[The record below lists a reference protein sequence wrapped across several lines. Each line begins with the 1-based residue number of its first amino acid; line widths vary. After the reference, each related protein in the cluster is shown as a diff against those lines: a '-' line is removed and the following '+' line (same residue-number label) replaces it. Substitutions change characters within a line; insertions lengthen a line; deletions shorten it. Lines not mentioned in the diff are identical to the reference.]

1 MHTQTFEHHKPQVAE
16 VEHTTIEFEGLFT
29 GLEQTAQA
37 IREKPRQRKILEI
50 YGNHENPDAIH
61 EIADAPIADER
72 AGVVFWHNHGTFV
85 APDGAIYRVR
95 MDDTGLAQMYVSPV
109 DERGESVDCIRP
121 FCIRPFTYDSH
132 VGPYGI
138 ELRVDFINGL
148 HRTLPRNTKEEHML
162 QALEGRDVMLP
173 RHSEEMAFRPDR
185 DSIFLHKNPDGSI
198 DAWLHDIDGGATRL
212 YGASEVLAMAAVQDD
227 REMATAADCRL
238 TA

>member
-1 MHTQTFEHHKPQVAE
+1 MPIQTLEHTQSAVAE
-16 VEHTTIEFEGLFT
+16 MQSNNTEFEEFFV

-37 IREKPRQRKILEI
+37 IREKPRQRRLLEI
-50 YGNHENPDAIH
+50 YGDHENPDAIH
-61 EIADAPIADER
+61 TIADAPIADER

-85 APDGAIYRVR
+85 AQDGAIYRVR
-95 MDDTGLAQMYVSPV
+95 MDDNGLAQMYVSPV
-109 DERGESVDCIRP
+109 DERAQSVD
-121 FCIRPFTYDSH
+121 CIRPFTYDSH
-132 VGPYGI
+132 IGPYGI
-138 ELRVDFINGL
+138 ELRVDFINRL

-227 REMATAADCRL
+227 REVATAADCRL

>member
-16 VEHTTIEFEGLFT
+16 VQHTTIEFEEFFT

-37 IREKPRQRKILEI
+37 IREKPRQRRLLEI
-50 YGNHENPDAIH
+50 YGDHENPDAIH

-121 FCIRPFTYDSH
+121 FTYDSH

-138 ELRVDFINGL
+138 ELRVDFINGA
-148 HRTLPRNTKEEHML
+148 HRTLPRNTSEEHML

-173 RHSEEMAFRPDR
+173 RHSEEMAFRADR
-185 DSIFLHKNPDGSI
+185 DSIFLRKNSDGSI
-198 DAWLHDIDGGATRL
+198 DAWLHDIDGNVNRL
-212 YGASEVLAMAAVQDD
+212 YGTNEVMAMAAVQDD
-227 REMATAADCRL
+227 RQVLAAADYKL
-238 TA
+238 TT

>member
-1 MHTQTFEHHKPQVAE
+1 MHTQTLKHYETPVAE
-16 VEHTTIEFEGLFT
+16 VQQPIITAEFEEFFT

-37 IREKPRQRKILEI
+37 IREKPRQRRLLEI

-72 AGVVFWHNHGTFV
+72 AGVVYWHNHGTFV

-109 DERGESVDCIRP
+109 DERAESVD
-121 FCIRPFTYDSH
+121 CIRPFTYDSH

-138 ELRVDFINGL
+138 ELRVDFINGA
-148 HRTLPRNTKEEHML
+148 HRTLPRNTGEEHRL
-162 QALEGRDVMLP
+162 QWLEGRDVMLP
-173 RHSEEMAFRPDR
+173 RHSEDMAFRADR
-185 DSIFLHKNPDGSI
+185 DSIFLRKHPDGSI
-198 DAWLHDIDGGATRL
+198 DAWLHDSDGGVARL
-212 YGASEVLAMAAVQDD
+212 YGANEVLAMAVVQDD
-227 REMATAADCRL
+227 RETTVTADYKL

>member
-16 VEHTTIEFEGLFT
+16 VQHTTIEFEEFFT

-37 IREKPRQRKILEI
+37 IREKPRQRQLLEI

-121 FCIRPFTYDSH
+121 FTYDSH

-138 ELRVDFINGL
+138 ELRVDFINGA
-148 HRTLPRNTKEEHML
+148 HRTLPRNTSEEHML

-173 RHSEEMAFRPDR
+173 RHSEEMAFRADR
-185 DSIFLHKNPDGSI
+185 DSIFLRKNSDGSI
-198 DAWLHDIDGGATRL
+198 DAWLHDIDGNVNRL
-212 YGASEVLAMAAVQDD
+212 YGTNEVMAMAAVQDD
-227 REMATAADCRL
+227 RQVLAAADYKL
-238 TA
+238 TT

>member
-1 MHTQTFEHHKPQVAE
+1 MSIQTPEHTKSAVAE
-16 VEHTTIEFEGLFT
+16 AQSNNTEFEEFFV

-37 IREKPRQRKILEI
+37 IRERPRQRRLLEI
-50 YGNHENPDAIH
+50 YGDHENPDAIH
-61 EIADAPIADER
+61 TIADAPIADER

-95 MDDTGLAQMYVSPV
+95 MDDNGLAQMYVSPV
-109 DERGESVDCIRP
+109 DERAQSVD
-121 FCIRPFTYDSH
+121 CIRPFTYDSH

-138 ELRVDFINGL
+138 ELRVDFINGA
-148 HRTLPRNTKEEHML
+148 HRTLPYNTKEEHML

-212 YGASEVLAMAAVQDD
+212 YGASEVLAMAAVQDG
-227 REMATAADCRL
+227 REVAATDDYRL

>member
-1 MHTQTFEHHKPQVAE
+1 METQTLEHTNIATAEITSSNAE
-16 VEHTTIEFEGLFT
+16 VEAFFA
-29 GLEQTAQA
+29 GLEYTAQA
-37 IREKPRQRKILEI
+37 IREKPRQRRLLEI

-61 EIADAPIADER
+61 TLADAPIADER
-72 AGVVFWHNHGTFV
+72 ARVVFWHNHGTFV
-85 APDGAIYRVR
+85 AQDGGIYRVR
-95 MDDTGLAQMYVSPV
+95 MDDNGLAQLYVSPV
-109 DERGESVDCIRP
+109 DERAQSVD
-121 FCIRPFTYDSH
+121 CIRPFTYDSH

-148 HRTLPRNTKEEHML
+148 HRTLPYNTKEEHML

-227 REMATAADCRL
+227 REMATAADYRL